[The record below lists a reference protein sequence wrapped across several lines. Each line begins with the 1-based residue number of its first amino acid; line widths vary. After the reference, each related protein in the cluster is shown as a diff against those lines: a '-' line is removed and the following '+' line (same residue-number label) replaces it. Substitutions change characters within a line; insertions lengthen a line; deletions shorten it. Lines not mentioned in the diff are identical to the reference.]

1 MANWYAVYTRP
12 RCEKKVTE
20 GFAKRKWESYCPLT
34 KAAQRSWPGLKT
46 PAPALF
52 PCYVFVR
59 LKQEQLPEVK
69 KVDGVINLVYWL
81 GKPVIIRDIEI
92 EMIQR
97 FLSVHKEVQL
107 ERTAVDSAAMVKLI
121 QVPVV
126 QMQEGVVA
134 VGAAGAGLL
143 LPSLGWM
150 LTATQPAYHSILNNQ
165 VAPRQDSL
173 LKTN

>member
-20 GFAKRKWESYCPLT
+20 GFTKRKWESYCPLT
-34 KAAQRSWPGLKT
+34 KAAQRSWSGLKT

-81 GKPVIIRDIEI
+81 HQPVIIRDIEV
-92 EMIQR
+92 EMIRR
-97 FLSVHKEVQL
+97 FLSVHKEVQV
-107 ERTAVDSAAMVKLI
+107 ERTVVDSAAMVKLI
-121 QVPVV
+121 QVPIV
-126 QMQEGVVA
+126 QKQEGVVA
-134 VGAAGAGLL
+134 VGAAGAKLL
-143 LPSLGWM
+143 LPSLGWL
-150 LTATQPAYHSILNNQ
+150 LTAAQPAYHSILTNQ
-165 VAPRQDSL
+165 LTSKQDSL
-173 LKTN
+173 LKTG